1 MQTRR
6 SCCLNAYEECDQ
18 SEEIDNIEQS
28 IIVYMKNLLKR
39 ESDEL
44 KVLKSSY
51 KRIQPY
57 YEFVSKFM
65 VCKKDTGIVAIIHI
79 DITQLDMVKNPE
91 KDNRIIFLISPN
103 IEYAYNLINQRFF
116 KKKKVTSIPNQ
127 FEEIFCK

>member
-1 MQTRR
+1 MEKKCFIYSRSWTVLMQTRR

-44 KVLKSSY
+44 KVLKSFY

-65 VCKKDTGIVAIIHI
+65 LCKKDTGIVAIIHI
-79 DITQLDMVKNPE
+79 DITQLDMVK
-91 KDNRIIFLISPN
+91 IL
-103 IEYAYNLINQRFF
+103 
-116 KKKKVTSIPNQ
+116 KKTTV
-127 FEEIFCK
+127 